1 MLASAMRISELWEF
15 CVEREVS
22 TMLGVVLERRPAT
35 SRWVD
40 WVWAVPEVVAD
51 ASATDGWSEIARD
64 AETVR
69 YLSAPHALTLHHKMV
84 EAYDANIETGE
95 PCVWALL
102 EATDGSVD
110 PSWRVF
116 GVTADPYE
124 AQGFLERPD
133 SLVERVPMPA
143 ATVAWMARFL
153 AAIPDAPAFKKRRRT
168 KAVQERQI
176 FGKAPIFSPEG
187 RPEEDRS

>member
-1 MLASAMRISELWEF
+1 MRVNGFWEF

-22 TMLGVVLERRPAT
+22 AMLGVVLERRPAT

-51 ASATDGWSEIARD
+51 APETDGWREIAQD
-64 AETVR
+64 GETVR
-69 YLSAPHALTLHHKMV
+69 YFSAPHALTLHHKMV
-84 EAYDANIETGE
+84 EAYDSNIETGE

-102 EATDGSVD
+102 EAAGSGSE
-110 PSWRVF
+110 PPWRVF

-124 AQGFLERPD
+124 AQGFMERPD

-153 AAIPDAPAFKKRRRT
+153 AAIPEAPSFKKRRRT
-168 KAVQERQI
+168 KAVAERQI

>member
-1 MLASAMRISELWEF
+1 MRANGFWEF

-22 TMLGVVLERRPAT
+22 AMLGVVLERRPAT

-51 ASATDGWSEIARD
+51 APETDGWREIARD

-84 EAYDANIETGE
+84 EAYDSNIETGA

-102 EATDGSVD
+102 EATGDGTD
-110 PSWRVF
+110 PGWRVF
-116 GVTADPYE
+116 GLTADPYE
-124 AQGFLERPD
+124 AEGFLERPD
-133 SLVERVPMPA
+133 SLVERVAMPP

-153 AAIPDAPAFKKRRRT
+153 AALPEAPAFRKRRRT
-168 KAVQERQI
+168 KAVEERQI
-176 FGKAPIFSPEG
+176 FGKAPIFSPDG
-187 RPEEDRS
+187 RSEEDGS